1 MKRSQINLIMRQAE
15 EFLAERRFYLP
26 PFAAWSPADWAGKGL
41 AARQIVA
48 CRLGWDITD
57 FGLGDF
63 AHCGLFLFTIR
74 NGDLTPNAPGP
85 RKTYAEK
92 ILIVEE
98 GQLTPLHFHWSKM
111 EDIINRGGG
120 ELVVQL
126 FNALPDESVDRVTP
140 VTVWTDGFERTVPA
154 GGTLRLAPGESITL
168 PQRNYHAFW
177 AEGGKLLLGEVSQV
191 NDDAADN
198 RFAERVGRFPA
209 IVEDEPPRHLLCT
222 DYERYI

>member
-1 MKRSQINLIMRQAE
+1 MNRSQINHIMRQAE
-15 EFLAERRFYLP
+15 AFLEERRFILP
-26 PFAAWSPADWAGKGL
+26 PFARWSPADWRGRGD
-41 AARQIVA
+41 AAQQIVS

-63 AHCGLFLFTIR
+63 ARCGLFLFTLR
-74 NGDLTPNAPGP
+74 NGNLSPSAVGP

-120 ELVVQL
+120 DLLVQL
-126 FNALPDESVDRVTP
+126 FNALPDEQIDRQSP
-140 VTVWTDGFERTVPA
+140 VTVWTDGVQRTVPA
-154 GGTLRLAPGESITL
+154 GGTLRLGPGESITL
-168 PQRNYHAFW
+168 SQRNYHAFW
-177 AEGGKLLLGEVSQV
+177 AEGGRLLLGEVSQV

-198 RFAERVGRFPA
+198 RFAQPVGRFPA
-209 IVEDEPPRHLLCT
+209 IVEDEAPLHLLCT
-222 DYERYI
+222 DYERYL

>member
-1 MKRSQINLIMRQAE
+1 MRQIA
-15 EFLAERRFYLP
+15 
-26 PFAAWSPADWAGKGL
+26 
-41 AARQIVA
+41 A

-63 AHCGLFLFTIR
+63 ARRGLFLFTIR
-74 NGDLTPNAPGP
+74 NGDLSPAAPLP

-126 FNALPDESVDRVTP
+126 FNALPDEQVDRVSP
-140 VTVWTDGFERTVPA
+140 VTVWTDGMQRTVPA
-154 GGTLRLAPGESITL
+154 GGTLTLTPGESITL

-177 AEGGKLLLGEVSQV
+177 GQGGKLLLGEVSQV
-191 NDDAADN
+191 NDDDADN
-198 RFAERVGRFPA
+198 RFAEPLGRFPA
-209 IVEDEPPRHLLCT
+209 IVEDEAPRHLLCT
-222 DYERYI
+222 DYPRYLPDLVPSP